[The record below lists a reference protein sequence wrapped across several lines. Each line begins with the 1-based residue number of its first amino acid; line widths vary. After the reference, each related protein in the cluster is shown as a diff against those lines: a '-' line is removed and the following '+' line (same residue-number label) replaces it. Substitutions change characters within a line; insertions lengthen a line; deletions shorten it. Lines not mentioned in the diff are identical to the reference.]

1 LPGEKKEL
9 KDSVTAVL
17 YDSSGKVK
25 KKVSSKKKEDRLLK
39 LFNKLLEWLT

>member
-9 KDSVTAVL
+9 KDSVTVVL

-25 KKVSSKKKEDRLLK
+25 KKVSSKEEDKLLK
-39 LFNKLLEWLT
+39 LFFKLMEWLA

>member
-1 LPGEKKEL
+1 LPGEKNKL

-17 YDSSGKVK
+17 YDSSGKIK
-25 KKVSSKKKEDRLLK
+25 NKVSSQKEDRLLK